1 MSRSL
6 TGEVLEGVVEA
17 LAYGGDAIM
26 RAPDG
31 RKVFVPFAFLG
42 EKVTVAVVEEHSGFL
57 RARLLAVRTPSS
69 SRVEPR
75 CRHFGVCGGCHYQ
88 HLSYDSQLEA
98 KRSILMD
105 LLEHLGGL
113 RDPFVRPPLP
123 SLEQW
128 NYRNYARFALS
139 PEGRLGYF
147 VRGSKQVLP
156 IEECYLP
163 IPPLDTLWRDLVLEP
178 SLPLNQIGLR
188 VGSEG
193 EVLLIL
199 ESPTGEIPE
208 LEVEAAVSISALT
221 PAGSQALVGD
231 SVIGFEVLGRPFR
244 VSPAS
249 FFQANTG
256 MIPSLVGEVL
266 RTARPEPQQ
275 VALDLYS
282 GVGLFSAFL
291 ASRFRRVIAIESNP
305 QAVSDFQ
312 VNLADF
318 DNIELYQAQVGQV
331 LLDLDVRPDFVV
343 ADPPRR
349 GLEGNALRGL
359 LRMQSPRLA
368 YLSCDPATLA
378 RDARLLSRGGYRLE
392 SVLPIDLFPQTYH
405 MESLSLWRWEESS
418 DGGESAEGMRKV

>member
-123 SLEQW
+123 FLEQW

-147 VRGSKQVLP
+147 VPGSKQVLP

-305 QAVSDFQ
+305 QAVSDF
-312 VNLADF
+312 
-318 DNIELYQAQVGQV
+318 
-331 LLDLDVRPDFVV
+331 
-343 ADPPRR
+343 
-349 GLEGNALRGL
+349 
-359 LRMQSPRLA
+359 
-368 YLSCDPATLA
+368 
-378 RDARLLSRGGYRLE
+378 
-392 SVLPIDLFPQTYH
+392 
-405 MESLSLWRWEESS
+405 
-418 DGGESAEGMRKV
+418 K